1 MARPAKF
8 DRDEA
13 LEFVMNE
20 IWRNGYEACSVKA
33 ISEKLGITRS
43 SFYNTFTSRE
53 ALFMEAFALYVA
65 RAPDRMLSEFEPGGS
80 VRELMTKLFRKLC
93 RQRAADP
100 EARGCMAINC
110 IAELVGVDPALGGV
124 LEKAVKAKRKKIE
137 QLLIAAADSGEI
149 EDDGELAGKALAV
162 MNLLVGLN
170 LMSKVVRSEKQL
182 WASAKAGLEGLGLY
196 AAEAR

>member
-1 MARPAKF
+1 MARPTKF
-8 DRDEA
+8 DREEA

-33 ISEKLGITRS
+33 ISEMLGITRS
-43 SFYNTFTSRE
+43 SFYNAFTSRE
-53 ALFMEAFALYVA
+53 ALFLEAFALYVA
-65 RAPDRMLSEFEPGGS
+65 QAPDKALGDFEPGAS
-80 VRELMTKLFRKLC
+80 VRELMTKVFRNLC

-100 EARGCMAINC
+100 EARGCMAVNC
-110 IAELVGVDPALGGV
+110 IAEIVGVDPALGGV
-124 LEKAVKAKRKKIE
+124 LEKAVNAKRRKIE
-137 QLLIAAADSGEI
+137 HLLIAAAKNGEI
-149 EDDGELAGKALAV
+149 EDDGDLAGKALAV

-196 AAEAR
+196 AAGAR